1 MKVKLKN
8 GEKLS
13 SMNNYCGLDMD
24 SWTALNQGKEVELN
38 VVPELIKEQVEE
50 VKSTSSKKGGK

>member
-1 MKVKLKN
+1 MKVKLKA

-13 SMNNYCGLDMD
+13 SMNNYCGLDYD
-24 SWTALNQGKEVELN
+24 NWVALNQEKEVELD
-38 VVPELIKEQVEE
+38 VVPENIKEKVEE